1 METEEKEKV
10 TISSLLGNDLDEA
23 ILDFDLSEVQEV
35 VSLLQSEDT
44 PTIVQAERMQ
54 QKALRAAD
62 ILSEILGKIHKT
74 IHYLDA
80 KCSSVKN
87 KESLNYTAPEGVRI
101 SIELRK
107 MAGESS
113 DELLELETSLAKA
126 KGAKALLEKK
136 YEIIIKSHHYYK
148 DIASGLRLTVQG
160 RYGGSGNDDG
170 NFNFGD

>member
-1 METEEKEKV
+1 MDTEEKEV
-10 TISSLLGNDLDEA
+10 ITVGSLLGNDLDEA
-23 ILDFDLSEVQEV
+23 VLDFDLSEVQEV

-44 PTIVQAERMQ
+44 PTIVEAERMQ

-62 ILSEILGKIHKT
+62 VLSEMLGKVHKT

-87 KESLNYTAPEGVRI
+87 RESLNYSPPDGVRV

-113 DELLELETSLAKA
+113 DELIALETSLSRA

-148 DIASGLRLTVQG
+148 DIANGLKLTVQG
-160 RYGGSGNDDG
+160 RYNSSNDA
-170 NFNFGD
+170 NFGFGD